1 MNVNAFNALLKP
13 LEEPAANT
21 YLILVCNRLHG
32 VPPTIRSRCQIH
44 RVAMPSQEDSLIWLD
59 GITGNREDSQKLLA
73 LAANRPLLA
82 KQLYDR
88 ADTESIAA
96 RSLAIEALLQGQLS
110 VGQAGA
116 VWDDAELSVIL
127 EHCSGELQRLLRN
140 LSAQRLQARGARAA
154 FSLLD
159 EINRLQRAV
168 SAGTNPGR
176 QLLIESLLSKIRREL
191 GAASLGDNIQA
202 E

>member
-1 MNVNAFNALLKP
+1 MP
-13 LEEPAANT
+13 GQEE
-21 YLILVCNRLHG
+21 
-32 VPPTIRSRCQIH
+32 
-44 RVAMPSQEDSLIWLD
+44 SLIWLD
-59 GITGNREDSQKLLA
+59 GITGNRGESQKLLA
-73 LAANRPLLA
+73 LAADRPLLA
-82 KQLYDR
+82 KQLYGS

-116 VWDDAELSVIL
+116 VWGDAELSVIL

-168 SAGTNPGR
+168 SAGTNPSR
-176 QLLIESLLSKIRREL
+176 QLLMESLLSKIRREL
-191 GAASLGDNIQA
+191 GGASLGDNIQT
-202 E
+202 ELGD